1 MPLKQ
6 ISLFLPNKPGQL
18 ANFFEFLMNNKIYIR
33 SLTVAETE
41 DYGLLLLLVKP
52 FEKCL
57 ALLEENDY
65 LHSITEVIAV
75 KLSDNITQLY
85 NIAKALG
92 NHNVNIEYM
101 YTFAEKVSEISTMTV
116 LRLDDNE
123 KGINV
128 LKEHGF
134 EVVEDFE

>member
-6 ISLFLPNKPGQL
+6 ISVFLANQPGQL

-41 DYGLLLLLVKP
+41 DYGLLLLLVNP
-52 FEKCL
+52 FKKCIE
-57 ALLEENDY
+57 LLEANDY
-65 LHSITEVIAV
+65 LHSVTEVIAV

-85 NIAKALG
+85 NIAKTLG
-92 NHNVNIEYM
+92 NHDVNIEYM
-101 YTFAEKVSEISTMTV
+101 YTFAEKASEISTMTV
-116 LRLDDNE
+116 LRLNDNE

-134 EVVEDFE
+134 EVMEDFK

>member
-1 MPLKQ
+1 MLLKQ
-6 ISLFLPNKPGQL
+6 ISVFLPNKPGQL
-18 ANFFEFLMNNKIYIR
+18 ANFFEFLMSNKIYIR

-52 FEKCL
+52 YKKCIE
-57 ALLEENDY
+57 LLEDKDY
-65 LHSITEVIAV
+65 LHSVTEVIAV

-85 NIAKALG
+85 NIAKTLG
-92 NHNVNIEYM
+92 NHKVNIEYM
-101 YTFAEKVSEISTMTV
+101 YTFAEKSSEISTMTV

-128 LKEHGF
+128 LKEHDF
-134 EVVEDFE
+134 EVVEDLK

>member
-18 ANFFEFLMNNKIYIR
+18 ANFFEFLMNNNIYIR

-41 DYGLLLLLVKP
+41 DYGLLLLLVNP
-52 FEKCL
+52 FEKCIT
-57 ALLEENDY
+57 LLEENDY
-65 LHSITEVIAV
+65 LHSVTDVIAV

-85 NIAKALG
+85 NIAKTLG
-92 NHNVNIEYM
+92 NHDVNIEYM
-101 YTFAEKVSEISTMTV
+101 YTFAEKVSEISAMTI

-128 LKEHGF
+128 LREHGF
-134 EVVEDFE
+134 EVVEDFK

>member
-18 ANFFEFLMNNKIYIR
+18 ANFFEFLMNHKIYII
-33 SLTVAETE
+33 SLTIAETE

-52 FEKCL
+52 FDKCI

-65 LHSITEVIAV
+65 LHSVTEVIAV

-85 NIAKALG
+85 NIAKTLG
-92 NHNVNIEYM
+92 NHEINIEYM
-101 YTFAEKVSEISTMTV
+101 YTFAEKTSEISTLTV
-116 LRLDDNE
+116 LRLNDNE

-134 EVVEDFE
+134 EVVEDFN

>member
-18 ANFFEFLMNNKIYIR
+18 ANFFEFLMNHKIYIR

-52 FEKCL
+52 FDKCIV
-57 ALLEENDY
+57 LLEDNDY
-65 LHSITEVIAV
+65 LHSVTEVIAV

-85 NIAKALG
+85 NIAKTLG
-92 NHNVNIEYM
+92 NHDVNIEYM
-101 YTFAEKVSEISTMTV
+101 YTFAEKASEISTMTV

-123 KGINV
+123 KGTNV

-134 EVVEDFE
+134 EVMEDFK

>member
-18 ANFFEFLMNNKIYIR
+18 ANFFEFLMNNNIYIR

-41 DYGLLLLLVKP
+41 DYGLLLLLVNP
-52 FEKCL
+52 FEKCIT
-57 ALLEENDY
+57 LLEENDY
-65 LHSITEVIAV
+65 LHSVTDVIAV

-85 NIAKALG
+85 NIAKTLG
-92 NHNVNIEYM
+92 NHDINIEYM
-101 YTFAEKVSEISTMTV
+101 YTFAEKVSEISAMTV

-128 LKEHGF
+128 LREHGF
-134 EVVEDFE
+134 EVVEDFK

>member
-18 ANFFEFLMNNKIYIR
+18 ANFFEFLMNNNIYIR

-41 DYGLLLLLVKP
+41 DYGLLLLLVNP
-52 FEKCL
+52 FEKCI
-57 ALLEENDY
+57 ALLEDNDY
-65 LHSITEVIAV
+65 LHSVTDVVAV

-85 NIAKALG
+85 NIAKTLG
-92 NHNVNIEYM
+92 NHDVNIEYM
-101 YTFAEKVSEISTMTV
+101 YTFAEKASEISTVTV
-116 LRLDDNE
+116 LRLDDNA
-123 KGINV
+123 KGVNV

-134 EVVEDFE
+134 EVLEDFK

>member
-18 ANFFEFLMNNKIYIR
+18 ANFFEFLMNHKIYIR

-52 FEKCL
+52 FDKCI
-57 ALLEENDY
+57 ALLEDNDY
-65 LHSITEVIAV
+65 LHSVTEVIAV

-85 NIAKALG
+85 NIAKTLG
-92 NHNVNIEYM
+92 NHDVNIEYM
-101 YTFAEKVSEISTMTV
+101 YTFAEKTSEISTMTV

-123 KGINV
+123 KGISV

-134 EVVEDFE
+134 EVVEDFK

>member
-75 KLSDNITQLY
+75 KLSDNITELY

-101 YTFAEKVSEISTMTV
+101 YTFAEKASEISTMTV

-123 KGINV
+123 KGIDV

-134 EVVEDFE
+134 EVVEDFK

>member
-6 ISLFLPNKPGQL
+6 ISLFLPNKPGIL

-33 SLTVAETE
+33 ALTVAETE
-41 DYGLLLLLVKP
+41 DYGLLLLLVNH
-52 FEKCL
+52 FEKCIE
-57 ALLEENDY
+57 LLEDNDY
-65 LHSITEVIAV
+65 LHSVTEVIAV

-85 NIAKALG
+85 NIAKTLG
-92 NHNVNIEYM
+92 NHDVNIEYM
-101 YTFAEKVSEISTMTV
+101 YTFAEKTSEISTITV

-123 KGINV
+123 KGIKV

-134 EVVEDFE
+134 EVMEDFE

>member
-6 ISLFLPNKPGQL
+6 ISLFLPNKPGIL

-33 SLTVAETE
+33 ALTVAETE
-41 DYGLLLLLVKP
+41 DYGLLLLLVNH
-52 FEKCL
+52 FEKCI
-57 ALLEENDY
+57 ALLEDNDY
-65 LHSITEVIAV
+65 LHSVTEVIAV

-85 NIAKALG
+85 NIAKTLG
-92 NHNVNIEYM
+92 NHDVNIEYM
-101 YTFAEKVSEISTMTV
+101 YTFAEKTSEISTITV

-123 KGINV
+123 KGTNV

-134 EVVEDFE
+134 EVMEDFK

>member
-1 MPLKQ
+1 MLLKQ
-6 ISLFLPNKPGQL
+6 ISVFLPNKPGQL

-41 DYGLLLLLVKP
+41 DYGLLLLLVNP
-52 FEKCL
+52 FEKCI
-57 ALLEENDY
+57 ALLEDTDY
-65 LHSITEVIAV
+65 LHSVTEVIVV

-85 NIAKALG
+85 NIAKTLG
-92 NHNVNIEYM
+92 NHDVNIEYM
-101 YTFAEKVSEISTMTV
+101 YTFAEKSSEISTMTV

-134 EVVEDFE
+134 EVMEELI

>member
-18 ANFFEFLMNNKIYIR
+18 ASFFEFLMNNKIYIR

-65 LHSITEVIAV
+65 LHSVTEVIAV

-92 NHNVNIEYM
+92 NHDVNIEYM

-123 KGINV
+123 KGIDV

-134 EVVEDFE
+134 EVVEDFK

>member
-65 LHSITEVIAV
+65 LHSVTEVIAV

-92 NHNVNIEYM
+92 NHDVNIEYM
-101 YTFAEKVSEISTMTV
+101 YTFAENSSEISTMTV

-123 KGINV
+123 KGIEV
-128 LKEHGF
+128 LTEHGF
-134 EVVEDFE
+134 EVVDDFR

>member
-1 MPLKQ
+1 MLLKQ
-6 ISLFLPNKPGQL
+6 ISVFLPNKPGQL
-18 ANFFEFLMNNKIYIR
+18 ANFFEFLMSNKIFIR

-41 DYGLLLLLVKP
+41 DYGLLLLLVNPYK
-52 FEKCL
+52 KCIE
-57 ALLEENDY
+57 LLEDKDY
-65 LHSITEVIAV
+65 LHSVTEVIAV

-85 NIAKALG
+85 NIAKILG
-92 NHNVNIEYM
+92 NHDVNIEYM
-101 YTFAEKVSEISTMTV
+101 YTFAEKSSEISTMTV

-134 EVVEDFE
+134 EVLEDLK